1 MAVKC
6 DEHNSDLFSRS
17 FRQSYDRTRKLGKRR
32 YAHRRK
38 KSQPLSRPSISQ
50 LAISQL
56 AISQLAISQLAISQ
70 LAISQLAIDLMKN
83 RWNPAEHHAESQS
96 SGNGCPTIRR
106 FSKKHPPAIIRTA
119 SGIIARQG

>member
-38 KSQPLSRPSISQ
+38 KSQPLSRPS
-50 LAISQL
+50 
-56 AISQLAISQLAISQ
+56 ISQLAISQLAISQ